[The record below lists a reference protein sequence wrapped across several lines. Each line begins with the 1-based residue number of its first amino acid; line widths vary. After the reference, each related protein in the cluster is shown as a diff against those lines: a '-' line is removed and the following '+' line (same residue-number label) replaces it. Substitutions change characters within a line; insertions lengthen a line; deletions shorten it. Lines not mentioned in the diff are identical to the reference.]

1 MSSPVTPVVDL
12 RPDRSKSYHKPQPI
26 LDRILVRVIK
36 SHSETEEFVI
46 PDKYREKSRLGEVIA
61 IGYGVVLGNQYL
73 PLEEFISIGDRV
85 KFGEYTAEAYDHT
98 DPTLATEFIVRIQDI
113 RTVERLVRE

>member
-12 RPDRSKSYHKPQPI
+12 RPDRSRTYHKPRPI
-26 LDRILVRVIK
+26 LDRILVRRIE
-36 SHSETEEFVI
+36 SQTETTNFAI

-61 IGYGVVLGNQYL
+61 VGDYVVLGGEKC
-73 PLEEFISIGDRV
+73 PVSDFVRVGDRCIY
-85 KFGEYTAEAYDHT
+85 GEYTAESYDST
-98 DPTLATEFIVRIQDI
+98 DPTQATLFLVRLQDI